1 MREKRKQQ
9 WPYQREV
16 SECCTPGS
24 LLSLEPLLACYH
36 PAKQGGFEIGT
47 FLHVTIV
54 PADRPLDYL
63 AIHSFATI
71 VTLCRFPLH
80 NSGFGVQ
87 FYSPIQVFWKW
98 YHSSCLKWPL
108 KPWNW
113 QLRKCV
119 SACLKLKKVTIQSHV
134 KLKIKRIWNG
144 KWKCRI
150 RTRLLTIVFL
160 R

>member
-1 MREKRKQQ
+1 MEVVSGHPGYSQTAKEIQDEREEGRNRKQQ

-16 SECCTPGS
+16 SKCRTPG
-24 LLSLEPLLACYH
+24 LPLSLEPPLVCYH

-80 NSGFGVQ
+80 NSGFIER
-87 FYSPIQVFWKW
+87 FYSPTQVFLKW
-98 YHSSCLKWPL
+98 YYSSCLKRPFGTLEFSIAYIFVCVL
-108 KPWNW
+108 KYGWSE
-113 QLRKCV
+113 K
-119 SACLKLKKVTIQSHV
+119 
-134 KLKIKRIWNG
+134 G
-144 KWKCRI
+144 
-150 RTRLLTIVFL
+150 LTS
-160 R
+160 